1 MSGQKPR
8 GSAEMDRRIIGG
20 IGGLSVSLVGLGC
33 NAFGK
38 RVNETGTHAVLDAAI
53 DAGIDFFDTAES
65 YGNGNSEIYMGSGL
79 KGKRE
84 KAFLASKFGNE
95 IVHIEGK
102 NRGSAENI
110 RAALDKSLAKLQT
123 DYIDLYQLHRP
134 DYDTPI
140 VDTMGALEDL
150 VTEGKIRY
158 YGCSYFTGAEMKK
171 AADEARRSGIRGF
184 VTAQNAWNVL
194 QRDIDYD
201 LVPFCEANG
210 IAVLPYYPI
219 AKGLLTGKYQRG
231 ISAPTGSRLAGDA
244 DLENADFDQ
253 LERLDVY
260 ARDHGHDLLTLAM
273 SWLGAQPVTASIIA
287 GGSKPEQMAA
297 NANAVQWKMTAET
310 LHEIDVVVANK

>member
-1 MSGQKPR
+1 
-8 GSAEMDRRIIGG
+8 MDRRNIGG
-20 IGGLSVSLVGLGC
+20 VGGLDVSLVGLGC

-38 RVNETGTHAVLDAAI
+38 RVDENGTHAVMDAAI

-65 YGNGNSEIYMGSGL
+65 YGNGNSEAYMGSGL
-79 KGKRE
+79 KGKRD
-84 KAFLASKFGNE
+84 KVFLASKFGNT

-110 RAALDKSLAKLQT
+110 RAALDKSLAKLRT

-140 VDTMGALEDL
+140 AETMSALEDL

-158 YGCSYFTGAEMKK
+158 YGCSYFTGAEMQE
-171 AADEARRSGIRGF
+171 AVDEARRSGLRGF

-194 QRDIDYD
+194 QRDIEPD
-201 LVPFCEANG
+201 LVPVCEANG
-210 IAVLPYYPI
+210 ITVLPYYPI

-231 ISAPTGSRLAGDA
+231 QSAPSGSRLAGEA
-244 DLENADFDQ
+244 DLENADFDR
-253 LERLDVY
+253 LERLDAY

-273 SWLGAQPVTASIIA
+273 SWLAAQPVTASIIA

-297 NANAVQWKMTAET
+297 NANAIQWKMTVENLREIDAVVAET
-310 LHEIDVVVANK
+310 